1 MQLKYLKDQERVKII
16 PETKTELRGIKQ
28 YLNRHVDGYMHT
40 PRFKMKLWDGRETE
54 YRSEDDTIPL
64 GLWKEVFKCCEDFG
78 YPFNF
83 LNKDEFPINRDVKK
97 KEFTEFIENFFKGF
111 TLKGKN
117 FETRE
122 YQLRCAI
129 NILKNRYCNMRV
141 ATSGGKTLIYAMYMF
156 YLLSK
161 YPKFKFL
168 LIVPST
174 TLVTQFYDD
183 IMLFNWDKKL
193 HINAQEVFAEGNKPR
208 TTFPDEE
215 PNFVVGT
222 YQSLVMQKKEY
233 FKKFHSV
240 TVDEGHKA
248 KANSYSKILKHTVN
262 NAKYRWGMSGTFP
275 EDISYEMM
283 KIMSVTGPVVD
294 RVTARELID
303 AGYITDVH
311 IKGVLM
317 YHNDYEFAD
326 RLEIVASR
334 DRKTCYDLECEKL
347 QQSEERL
354 NVINKIVSQCKSNTL
369 VLFHNEDYGNKIFE
383 YLQER
388 NPDKVFH
395 FINGGVSNRK
405 RTPIKADM
413 ENTDKVR
420 VLVASFG
427 TLSTGVSIDAITNVV
442 FCQSFKK
449 EQVVIQSI
457 GRALRLLEGK
467 TKAYIFDLVDIF
479 NQDNYNKQKYRPFQ
493 NVLFNHWNKRMKI
506 YTEEDYKFDYLEVQ
520 LKESHQI

>member
-1 MQLKYLKDQERVKII
+1 MQLQYLKDSERIKII
-16 PETKTELRGIKQ
+16 PETKTELRGIKN
-28 YLNRHVDGYMHT
+28 YLNRLVDGYMHT

-54 YRSEDDTIPL
+54 YDNESGTIPL
-64 GLWKEVFKCCEDFG
+64 GLWKEAFKCCEEFG
-78 YPFNF
+78 YTFNF
-83 LNKDEFPINRDVKK
+83 LNKQDFPINRVVKK
-97 KEFTEFIENFFKGF
+97 QEFNDFIEAFFKGF
-111 TLKGKN
+111 QLKGKD

-122 YQLRCAI
+122 YQLRCAL
-129 NILKNRYCNMRV
+129 NILKNRYCNIRV

-161 YPKFKFL
+161 YPKMKFL

-183 IMLFNWDKKL
+183 IMLFNWENKL

-222 YQSLVMQKKEY
+222 YQSLVNEKKKY
-233 FKKFHSV
+233 FLNFDSI

-248 KANSYSKILKHTVN
+248 KANSYSKILKHSIN
-262 NAKYRWGMSGTFP
+262 NATYRWGMSGTFP
-275 EDISYEMM
+275 DDSTYEMM
-283 KIMSVTGPVVD
+283 KIMALTGPVVD

-317 YHNDYEFAD
+317 YHNNYEFAD
-326 RLEIVASR
+326 QLEIVASR
-334 DRKTCYDLECEKL
+334 DRKACYDLECEKI
-347 QQSEERL
+347 QESEERL
-354 NVINKIVSQCKSNTL
+354 EVINKIVSKCKSNTL
-369 VLFHNEDYGNKIFE
+369 VLFHNEEYGIKIFD
-383 YLQER
+383 YLEKR

-395 FINGGVSNRK
+395 FINGGVSNKK
-405 RTPIKADM
+405 RTPIKHDM

-427 TLSTGVSIDAITNVV
+427 TLSTGVSIDAITNII

-449 EQVVIQSI
+449 EQVIVQSI
-457 GRALRLLEGK
+457 GRALRLKEGK
-467 TKAYIFDLVDIF
+467 KKAYIFDLVDIF
-479 NQDNYNKQKYRPFQ
+479 NQDNYNRDKFKLFQ
-493 NVLFNHWNKRMKI
+493 NILYNHWLKRNKI
-506 YTEEDYKFDYLEVQ
+506 YVEEEYSFDSIEVH
-520 LKESHQI
+520 LKQSYQI